1 MVDIEKRREQQ
12 RLAAERRRRKNGIA
26 QCKGVEAKCEECGAG
41 YVRRGRNSKTCSPEC
56 SAEAARRRAREASQ
70 KRLRAKEAP
79 KFGEPIVCAHCSIE
93 FPRDAA
99 RVIYC
104 PACRALQ
111 KKNALPAMRDWQNAY
126 RKPWH
131 AERMKVDPI
140 YAMTIIVRGSIRDAI
155 SRMGYT
161 KRNRTYEIL
170 GCSWEFFKGYIEAK
184 FQDGMTWENRGEW
197 EIDHI
202 VPVSSAS
209 TEEEVL
215 KLNHYKNLQPLWKWQ
230 NREKGANQKWQMPA
244 G

>member
-1 MVDIEKRREQQ
+1 
-12 RLAAERRRRKNGIA
+12 
-26 QCKGVEAKCEECGAG
+26 
-41 YVRRGRNSKTCSPEC
+41 
-56 SAEAARRRAREASQ
+56 
-70 KRLRAKEAP
+70 
-79 KFGEPIVCAHCSIE
+79 
-93 FPRDAA
+93 
-99 RVIYC
+99 
-104 PACRALQ
+104 
-111 KKNALPAMRDWQNAY
+111 
-126 RKPWH
+126 
-131 AERMKVDPI
+131 MKVDPI